1 MIITKASNCANFT
14 ITSDLIDDWV
24 ADSEIELTLNIY
36 KNCSDTAVVLEAA
49 DIDSGSTL
57 IVTAANLNQSE
68 ILTDDVYVL
77 ELVSVDG
84 ATTTTEVYCLFINC
98 DTKCRIITYL
108 ADNLNSNIYHLYQV
122 LNDGEVCTDADC
134 ANACVIFNEISRLL
148 DDSNTLPCGCS

>member
-1 MIITKASNCANFT
+1 MTVTKASNCASFT
-14 ITSDLIDDWV
+14 ITSDLIDAWV
-24 ADSEIELTLNIY
+24 ADNTIELTLNVY
-36 KNCSDTAVVLEAA
+36 KNCAIEPIELEAG
-49 DIDSGSTL
+49 DVDSGSTL
-57 IVTAANLNQSE
+57 IVTAASLDQTS
-68 ILTDDVYVL
+68 ILADDIYVL

-84 ATTTTEVYCLFINC
+84 DTTETEVYCLFINC

>member
-1 MIITKASNCANFT
+1 MTVTKSIDCSNFT
-14 ITSDLIDDWV
+14 IASDLINAWVNDD
-24 ADSEIELTLNIY
+24 EIELTLKVY
-36 KNCSDTAVVLEAA
+36 KNCSDTAIEIDAA
-49 DIDSGSTL
+49 DVDFESTL
-57 IVTAANLNQSE
+57 FIEASDLNQDE
-68 ILTDDVYVL
+68 ILADDIYVL

-84 ATTTTEVYCLFINC
+84 DTTETEVYCLFINC